1 MSDGPSLEELD
12 AMSTDE
18 LRERAFD
25 LAESRRDVGFFWDV
39 VKHLRA
45 SGDIA
50 AEDASSGNITGSIA
64 EAVEII
70 HNMTSGDLGEFEPML
85 RARFIDYLRKGGG

>member
-1 MSDGPSLEELD
+1 MSETPSVEELD
-12 AMSTDE
+12 ALSTDE
-18 LRERAFD
+18 LRGRAFD
-25 LAESRRDVGFFWDV
+25 LAESRHDVGFFWDV

-64 EAVEII
+64 EAVEVVR
-70 HNMTSGDLGEFEPML
+70 NMTSGDLGEFEPLL
-85 RARFIDYLRKGGG
+85 RARFIDYLRTSE

>member
-1 MSDGPSLEELD
+1 MSETPSVEELD
-12 AMSTDE
+12 ALSNDE
-18 LRERAFD
+18 LRCRAFD
-25 LAESRRDVGFFWDV
+25 LAESRHDVGFFWDV

-64 EAVEII
+64 EAVEVVR
-70 HNMTSGDLGEFEPML
+70 NMTSGDLGEFEPLL
-85 RARFIDYLRKGGG
+85 RARFIDYLRTSE

>member
-1 MSDGPSLEELD
+1 MSEPPSVEELD
-12 AMSTDE
+12 ALPTDE
-18 LRERAFD
+18 LRRRAFD
-25 LAESRRDVGFFWDV
+25 LAESQRDVAFFWDV

-64 EAVEII
+64 EAVEVI
-70 HNMTSGDLGEFEPML
+70 HNMTSGDLGEFEPLL
-85 RARFIDYLRKGGG
+85 RARFIGYIREHA